1 MIQFARFQ
9 TSQLFPVVETPSP
22 AQGFFA
28 YFISDI
34 PEAGL
39 QTISIAEAWDM
50 YTGFFVFM
58 KDQPAQEDMAKLA
71 ADVTQYFANNYPE
84 PSATGFAWLAFA
96 GQGANAP
103 VHAAAIVLSEPQ
115 PGQRVIAADMSFD
128 FRNYSMPLKQSA
140 PIVPIENTDREII
153 GFTYEYPP
161 YEGAPVPRQA
171 YNIQL
176 PCNGPARGALIGQ
189 VSLGDLSAS
198 AATGWNA
205 SLYYTVHTGGDDV
218 AQCYPLFDTNS
229 ADGLQI
235 LFDYRL
241 DPVDPRNPDKT
252 YLAFTGTSF
261 FLKQNGEGNWYIELN
276 AAASL
281 PSFFRTVYGKQISLA
296 PLTDSDH
303 PPRLVFEE
311 LPPAD
316 GALRYYL
323 APAGDFELS
332 TGDSDPAYLICGLS
346 GAESIRFTPASGDH
360 RGDVM
365 RFVPG
370 QPAFAPVFP
379 VIVSVQPTPAST
391 PHFAAARAA
400 EDFARSLHSWLTAPG
415 QTKASE
421 QSLLTDRYKTSRINV
436 RPPAAATPTEPEAPV
451 YYSQPDDAALFDH
464 GQVKVDVAS
473 EILELRN
480 TPAAVFPAA
489 VTTAL
494 PLVPYSGVLASAAF
508 SYDEIRK
515 FERQV
520 MVTVRRETVSSIPV
534 ATQKTAIDQAT
545 EMLLTT
551 TPQGLLAT
559 VPAIGLE
566 WQSVLLAKS
575 ISKGTE
581 YRLEFTDG
589 ITIELRD
596 ALQSNE
602 LFLVA
607 SEAAPL
613 GNFLNNITIAD
624 WPFTIRVGKGSDRG
638 DFGNILI
645 FKFAGGSLEDRI
657 SDPQT
662 WASAGTFN
670 ANPILVSKWIK
681 AYIEA
686 AKLQVVSDARYE
698 HFLSIVQNPLWSGI
712 LALKVDI
719 GVEDFPD
726 DLKGLL
732 AGINRDEFYAHHF
745 GLEANFVQPGPNGE
759 LSLPR
764 SSMFALINYVDRGYR
779 SSQDTEQH
787 IRSNPF
793 VFTVQETPSAV
804 ATENTVP
811 QELYDFRVLTLQVV
825 FRNSEIKDFSSKI
838 QLIATTWFDEPGALD
853 TANMGN
859 SLTSQTIEFDGSYE
873 KHNGVNTYTFVT
885 RPEQT
890 YRFILQSQTIN
901 YVEIVKAQFYTITE
915 QSGQDPAAA
924 SGEAEYIA
932 SRFVFW
938 GYMNFRQ
945 IESFDLF
952 SFGSPEDNTT
962 APHTGLYF
970 ANLYVGMGFMLD
982 EASGTASDRSFAFDP
997 GYISFD
1003 LAQSTPRSDSLFA
1016 KFPINLSGLIYSA
1029 KGSEAKPADLGYLP
1043 VMIQSPKAVK
1053 GQSLNERWYA
1063 LLYDLNLGSMG
1074 ALAAKAGFVS
1084 QLSTA
1089 WSPDTKAKR
1098 LATGIKLPGMG
1109 GQKTLSLQSVLSLH
1123 IQSFT
1128 FYSAYDD
1135 QLEGRLAYLLK
1146 FNNVKL
1152 SLLGK
1157 KLPGAADTQ
1166 LILFGD
1172 TTGLDKTTL
1181 AWYAAYYSK
1190 PRTPPVPP
1198 PTVPPGRPPGGL
1210 PEAHSPDK
1218 RENHIETGNG

>member
-22 AQGFFA
+22 EQGFFA
-28 YFISDI
+28 YFISEI
-34 PEAGL
+34 PGSEL

-58 KDQPAQEDMAKLA
+58 KDQPSQENMAKLA
-71 ADVTQYFANNYPE
+71 ADITRYFADHYPD
-84 PSATGFAWLAFA
+84 PAATGFAWLAYI

-103 VHAAAIVLSEPQ
+103 IHAIAVVESEPQ
-115 PGQRVIAADMSFD
+115 PDQRVIAADMSFD
-128 FRNYSMPLKQSA
+128 FRNYSLSLKQSA
-140 PIVPIENTDREII
+140 PIVPVRNTDQEIV

-161 YEGAPVPRQA
+161 YEGAPPPRQA

-176 PCNGPARGALIGQ
+176 PCTGVARGALAGQ
-189 VSLGDLSAS
+189 VSLGDLSANT
-198 AATGWNA
+198 ATGWNA
-205 SLYYTVHTGGDDV
+205 SLYYTIHTNGDDV
-218 AQCYPLFDTNS
+218 AQCYPLFDTAG

-241 DPVDPRNPDKT
+241 DPVDALNPDKT

-261 FLKQNGEGNWYIELN
+261 FLRQNGEGTWYIELN
-276 AAASL
+276 QASSL
-281 PSFFRTVYGKQISLA
+281 PSFFRTVYGKQISLT
-296 PLTDSDH
+296 PLTDSGY
-303 PPRLVFEE
+303 PPKLVFEE
-311 LPPAD
+311 LPPTD
-316 GALRYYL
+316 GTLRYYL

-332 TGDSDPAYLICGLS
+332 TGSSDPEYLICGLS
-346 GAESIRFTPASGDH
+346 GAESIRFIPAAEGR

-365 RFVPG
+365 RFVAS

-379 VIVSVQPTPAST
+379 VISSGQSVPLAA
-391 PHFAAARAA
+391 PHSAAATAT
-400 EDFARSLHSWLTAPG
+400 EDFARSLRNYLASPRSL
-415 QTKASE
+415 KVSE
-421 QSLLTDRYKTSRINV
+421 QSLLTDRYRTSRINI
-436 RPPAAATPTEPEAPV
+436 RPPAAATPAEPEAPI

-464 GQVKVDVAS
+464 GQVKVDVTS

-489 VTTAL
+489 VKTAL
-494 PLVPYSGVLASAAF
+494 PLVPYSGVVASAAF
-508 SYDEIRK
+508 SYDQIRK
-515 FERQV
+515 FERQI
-520 MVTVRRETVSSIPV
+520 MVTVRRGTVSSIPIAV
-534 ATQKTAIDQAT
+534 QQTAISEAKAT

-559 VPAIGLE
+559 VPAIGLD

-575 ISKGTE
+575 TSRGGE
-581 YRLEFTDG
+581 YRLEFTNG
-589 ITIELRD
+589 ITRELRD

-613 GNFLNNITIAD
+613 GDFLNNITIAD
-624 WPFTIRVGKGSDRG
+624 WPFTIRVGNGSDRG

-657 SDPQT
+657 TDPQT

-681 AYIEA
+681 AYIESA
-686 AKLQVVSDARYE
+686 RLQAVSDARYE
-698 HFLSIVQNPLWSGI
+698 HFLQIVQNPLWNGI

-719 GVEDFPD
+719 GVEDFPE

-745 GLEANFVQPGPNGE
+745 GLEANFVQPGPDGE

-764 SSMFALINYVDRGYR
+764 SAMFALINYTDRGYR

-793 VFTVQETPSAV
+793 VFSVQETPSAIT
-804 ATENTVP
+804 TENMVP

-838 QLIATTWFDEPGALD
+838 QLITTTWFDEPGALD
-853 TANMGN
+853 TDNMGN

-890 YRFILQSQTIN
+890 YRFMLQSQTLN
-901 YVEIVKAQFYTITE
+901 YVEIVKAQFYTVT
-915 QSGQDPAAA
+915 GQN
-924 SGEAEYIA
+924 EADATTARDTGSEYIA

-952 SFGSPEDNTT
+952 SFGSPDDNTT
-962 APHTGLYF
+962 TPHSGLYF
-970 ANLYVGMGFMLD
+970 ANLYIGMGFMLD
-982 EASGTASDRSFAFDP
+982 EASGTASDRSFEFDP
-997 GYISFD
+997 GHLSFD
-1003 LAQSTPRSDSLFA
+1003 LAQSTPRRDSLFS
-1016 KFPINLSGLIYSA
+1016 KFPINLSGLIHAA
-1029 KGSEAKPADLGYLP
+1029 KNSESKPADLGYLP
-1043 VMIQSPKAVK
+1043 VLIQSPQSVK
-1053 GQSLNERWYA
+1053 GQSLTERWYA

-1074 ALAAKAGFVS
+1074 AIAAKAGFVS
-1084 QLSTA
+1084 QISTA
-1089 WSPDTKAKR
+1089 WSPDTKARR

-1123 IQSFT
+1123 IQNFT
-1128 FYSAYDD
+1128 FYSTYD
-1135 QLEGRLAYLLK
+1135 QEAGNRLAYLLK

-1198 PTVPPGRPPGGL
+1198 PTQPPGRPPGNPPVIPPGG
-1210 PEAHSPDK
+1210 HIH
-1218 RENHIETGNG
+1218 ENQPA